1 MKARMSIKSIILTMT
16 AIYIASMFFINIC
29 LAGNTGKVSVETAK
43 LREQPN
49 TDCKVLELI
58 SEGEE
63 VEILSQ
69 ENDWYK
75 IKYKKITGYVRQDL
89 LKVDNKKEITNKE
102 NTNTNTENNTTNE
115 VTTET
120 NTTPENKET
129 VTETNTVEPST
140 KVETNPE
147 KPVENEIVKSG
158 KYKVS
163 ENVKI
168 KVIPL
173 ISSIELDELAKDTEI
188 EVTEILN
195 DWIKVKTSDEKTGWI
210 RKEKI
215 TTKKEETVV
224 NTSQIKPE
232 QTQPNTKQPETQ
244 TEKPVETTK
253 PAQQPKTMYINS
265 ETVNVRKEPNTSSKI
280 VKQLTINTKV
290 IVVSTENGWACVEIN
305 GEKAYISE
313 KLLSSQKQET
323 SRSSTT
329 RRNNQTTTNTS
340 TNTTQTQNNKE
351 QTNTTQVATPEPAPT
366 TSSKGNDIVSY
377 AKQFL
382 GCKYVYGGTTTNG
395 FDCSGFTQ
403 YVYKN
408 FGISLNRTAAAQ
420 YSNGTSVSDLQA
432 GDLVMFGKSG
442 INHVGIYIG
451 GNTFIHAANK
461 SRGVTTDTLASGY
474 YKTNYVGARRIIQ

>member
-29 LAGNTGKVSVETAK
+29 LAGNTGKVTVETAK

-75 IKYKKITGYVRQDL
+75 IKYKKITGYLREDL
-89 LKVDNKKEITNKE
+89 VKVDNKQE
-102 NTNTNTENNTTNE
+102 NTNTNKENNITNE

-120 NTTPENKET
+120 NTIPENKET
-129 VTETNTVEPST
+129 VTETNTVEQST
-140 KVETNPE
+140 EIETKPETNTE

-158 KYKVS
+158 KYKIS

-173 ISSIELDELAKDTEI
+173 ISSIELDELVKDTEI

-232 QTQPNTKQPETQ
+232 QTNLNKQEEKKEETPK
-244 TEKPVETTK
+244 T
-253 PAQQPKTMYINS
+253 KTMYINS
-265 ETVNVRKEPNTSSKI
+265 ETVNVRKEPNTSSEV
-280 VKQLTINTKV
+280 VKQLTLNAKV

-313 KLLSSQKQET
+313 KLLSNQKQET
-323 SRSSTT
+323 SRSATT
-329 RRNNQTTTNTS
+329 RRNNQTTTS
-340 TNTTQTQNNKE
+340 TPTTQNN
-351 QTNTTQVATPEPAPT
+351 TNNTPTTPAEPAPATT

-382 GCKYVYGGTTTNG
+382 GYKYVYGGTTTNG

-420 YSNGTSVSDLQA
+420 YSNGTSVKDLQV
-432 GDLVMFGKSG
+432 GDLVMFGKAG

-461 SRGVTTDTLASGY
+461 ERGVTTDTLASGY
-474 YKTNYVGARRIIQ
+474 YKTNYVGARRVIQ

>member
-29 LAGNTGKVSVETAK
+29 LAGNTGKITVETAK

-75 IKYKKITGYVRQDL
+75 IKYKKITGYLREDL
-89 LKVDNKKEITNKE
+89 VKVDNKQE
-102 NTNTNTENNTTNE
+102 NTNTNKENNITNE

-120 NTTPENKET
+120 NTIPENKET
-129 VTETNTVEPST
+129 VTETNTVEQST
-140 KVETNPE
+140 EIETKPETNTE

-158 KYKVS
+158 KYKIS

-173 ISSIELDELAKDTEI
+173 ISSIELDELVKDTEI

-210 RKEKI
+210 RKEKM

-232 QTQPNTKQPETQ
+232 QTNLNKQEEKKEETPK
-244 TEKPVETTK
+244 T
-253 PAQQPKTMYINS
+253 KTMYINS
-265 ETVNVRKEPNTSSKI
+265 ETVNVRKEPNTSSEV
-280 VKQLTINTKV
+280 VKQLTLNAKV

-313 KLLSSQKQET
+313 KLLSNQKQET
-323 SRSSTT
+323 SRSATA
-329 RRNNQTTTNTS
+329 RRNNQTTTS
-340 TNTTQTQNNKE
+340 TPTTQNKTNN
-351 QTNTTQVATPEPAPT
+351 TPITPAEPAPATT

-382 GCKYVYGGTTTNG
+382 GYKYVYGGTTTNG

-420 YSNGTSVSDLQA
+420 YSNGTSVKDLQV
-432 GDLVMFGKSG
+432 GDLVMFGKAG

-461 SRGVTTDTLASGY
+461 ERGVTTDTLASGY
-474 YKTNYVGARRIIQ
+474 YKTNYVGARRVIQ